1 VATVTDDRHQ
11 HDGAAASITLDV
23 APPEQIDLRDLTLR
37 RWRPEWAEAVSE
49 AVLASLPQLRP
60 FMPWATD
67 DYGLAD
73 SRDYIARSDDEWDR
87 HETFNYAI
95 LTAGDEVI
103 GSAGLMTRMGEGVLE
118 IGYWVHSAHTGR
130 GHATAT
136 ARALAEV
143 ALSLPG
149 IDRAAI
155 RHDAANSAS
164 RRVAEKAGFACVG
177 EVVKEP
183 AAPGETGV
191 DWIWELRG

>member
-1 VATVTDDRHQ
+1 VATVTDDRHE
-11 HDGAAASITLDV
+11 HDGRAPAIALDV
-23 APPEQIDLRDLTLR
+23 APPEQIDLPELTLR
-37 RWRPEWAEAVSE
+37 RWRSEWAEALSE
-49 AVLASLPQLRP
+49 AVQASLPQLRP

-73 SRDYIARSDDEWDR
+73 SRDYIARSVDEWDR
-87 HETFNYAI
+87 HESFNYAI
-95 LTAGDEVI
+95 LTARGEVI

-136 ARALAEV
+136 ARALADV
-143 ALSLPG
+143 TLSLPG
-149 IDRAAI
+149 VDRAAI
-155 RHDAANSAS
+155 RHDATNTPS
-164 RRVAEKAGFACVG
+164 RRVAEKAGFARVG
-177 EVVKEP
+177 EIAKEP